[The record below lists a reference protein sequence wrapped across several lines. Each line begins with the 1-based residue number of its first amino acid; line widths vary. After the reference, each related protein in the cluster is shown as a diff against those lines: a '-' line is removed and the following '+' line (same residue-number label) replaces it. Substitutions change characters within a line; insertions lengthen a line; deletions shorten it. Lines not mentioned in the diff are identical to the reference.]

1 MPGSEKIFKLTPS
14 GQLKVW
20 ATGLT
25 TVLAVVPAGGESLY
39 ALEMST
45 APGDPTPGTGMIVRV
60 DPPGIQTTIA
70 SGLTFPTGMTMGPD
84 HALYVSNQGFGPPIP
99 GFGQI
104 LRIPID

>member
-104 LRIPID
+104 LRIVLD